1 MQILWNYVKTKWDNT
16 GKWPFLRKW
25 NENIRDGVVGK
36 FSPDLGHFHAEKMPP
51 GSN

>member
-1 MQILWNYVKTKWDNT
+1 MQILWNYVKTKWDNR

-25 NENIRDGVVGK
+25 NENIGDALVGK
-36 FSPDLGHFHAEKMPP
+36 FSPDLAHFHAEKMPP